1 MQNLIEKCLQMYM
14 SQKEVLYTLEMKGNV
29 EPGFTQLVW
38 QKLEEQ
44 NKEFFQAYAL
54 RLQLRDQIALF
65 NHLLEQQAQAL
76 QKGPGG
82 AWARGRQPG
91 PNAMGMHGSG
101 LPGGLPRMGG
111 GGMGGYG
118 AGHPPGGMGMGERG
132 IGAMAGYGPS
142 GSGGRPGAPG
152 FPNYPGDQGGYGSL
166 PYGRGYEQKPAQ
178 VGAGRKKG
186 GGGKK
191 GAGGKKAD
199 AGNKGKAPSSNL
211 GGAFDKTGNFKSV
224 FSLSDLTA
232 ELGSQLATDG
242 DVSLSLLAGITEDS
256 IPADIRN
263 GFKFGLP
270 SGLTGGTMDNV
281 FSLEDMGKLEAPL
294 LDLEQDNEQ
303 DSKRT

>member
-1 MQNLIEKCLQMYM
+1 MYM

-111 GGMGGYG
+111 GAWG
-118 AGHPPGGMGMGERG
+118 ATAPGTPRG
-132 IGAMAGYGPS
+132 AWAWASGASAPWPATAPRVRA
-142 GSGGRPGAPG
+142 GGRGRRASQTTRGTRGATAACPTAGGTSRSPRRWGPGA
-152 FPNYPGDQGGYGSL
+152 
-166 PYGRGYEQKPAQ
+166 R
-178 VGAGRKKG
+178 R

-191 GAGGKKAD
+191 GAGGKKGD
-199 AGNKGKAPSSNL
+199 AGKGKAPSSNL

-281 FSLEDMGKLEAPL
+281 FSLSDMGKLEAPL
-294 LDLEQDNEQ
+294 LDLDNEQ
-303 DSKRT
+303 DSQQHI

>member
-1 MQNLIEKCLQMYM
+1 MYM

-111 GGMGGYG
+111 GHGGLRRR
-118 AGHPPGGMGMGERG
+118 APPGGHGHGRAG
-132 IGAMAGYGPS
+132 HRRHGRLRPLGFGRAAGGAGLPKLPGGPGGLRQPALRQGVRAEARAG
-142 GSGGRPGAPG
+142 GGR
-152 FPNYPGDQGGYGSL
+152 
-166 PYGRGYEQKPAQ
+166 AQ
-178 VGAGRKKG
+178 EG

-191 GAGGKKAD
+191 GAGGKKGD
-199 AGNKGKAPSSNL
+199 AGKGKAPSSNL

-281 FSLEDMGKLEAPL
+281 FSLSDMGKLEAPL
-294 LDLEQDNEQ
+294 LDLDNEQ
-303 DSKRT
+303 DSQQHI